1 MVIKMGVLSSLE
13 PNGVFKYFEELCQIP
28 HGSGNCKQISDY
40 LVQFAKDHNLE
51 WQQDEMFNVIM
62 IKEASVGYEDVEPVI
77 LQGHMDMV
85 AVKESGCDID
95 LEKDQLRL
103 RVEGDYISADGTT
116 LGGDD
121 GIAVAYALAIL
132 ADDSMKHPRLEVIIT
147 TEEEVGMEGATALN
161 PSICKGR
168 KLLNIDSEEEGIL
181 LTSCAG
187 GCRAH
192 TEVPVER
199 EDASGVLYE
208 IRFAGM
214 LGGHSGTEIDKEHGN
229 AIKFIGRTLKMLR
242 QDIDYWV
249 YELAGGDKDNAIAC
263 DSYAQIVIND
273 ADSNKLEDT
282 FKQIQKVFQSEYA
295 TKEPD
300 MEITL
305 QKKEKGTYKALTRK
319 DSAKIADYL
328 FVIPNGIQNMSV
340 DIKGLVETSLNVGIM
355 RLSEDKLATDSAIR
369 SSITSAKEA
378 LKEQV
383 ATICGLFGGEI
394 SYHGEYP
401 GWQFNPD
408 SELRQNMIA
417 LYEEMFG
424 ETPKVEALHAGLE
437 CGIMCEK
444 LPGLDCVSF
453 GPNILDIHTTEERLS
468 ISSTK
473 RMWDYIVRLLEKK

>member
-1 MVIKMGVLSSLE
+1 MGVLSSLE

-40 LVQFAKDHNLE
+40 LVQFAKNHNLE

-85 AVKESGCDID
+85 AVKEPGCDID
-95 LEKDQLRL
+95 LEKDPLRL

-214 LGGHSGTEIDKEHGN
+214 LGGHSGTCPPN
-229 AIKFIGRTLKMLR
+229 F
-242 QDIDYWV
+242 
-249 YELAGGDKDNAIAC
+249 
-263 DSYAQIVIND
+263 
-273 ADSNKLEDT
+273 KLTAFPSHERARPSSLEQET
-282 FKQIQKVFQSEYA
+282 FPVC
-295 TKEPD
+295 
-300 MEITL
+300 L
-305 QKKEKGTYKALTRK
+305 
-319 DSAKIADYL
+319 YL
-328 FVIPNGIQNMSV
+328 N
-340 DIKGLVETSLNVGIM
+340 
-355 RLSEDKLATDSAIR
+355 
-369 SSITSAKEA
+369 
-378 LKEQV
+378 
-383 ATICGLFGGEI
+383 
-394 SYHGEYP
+394 
-401 GWQFNPD
+401 
-408 SELRQNMIA
+408 
-417 LYEEMFG
+417 
-424 ETPKVEALHAGLE
+424 
-437 CGIMCEK
+437 
-444 LPGLDCVSF
+444 
-453 GPNILDIHTTEERLS
+453 
-468 ISSTK
+468 
-473 RMWDYIVRLLEKK
+473 